1 MADKVPCADS
11 KTVEELFR
19 CISKTYGVPLPKR
32 RDMGNDPLWVDFFN
46 LPVEVAQEK
55 LFELYADVNPGKPSR
70 WPVAERARR
79 RAVSYTKLRAAR
91 HSAKVSAM

>member
-1 MADKVPCADS
+1 MADKIPCADS

-32 RDMGNDPLWVDFFN
+32 RDIGNDPLLVDLYN

-55 LFELYADVNPGKPSR
+55 LFELYADVNPGKSSR
-70 WPVAERARR
+70 WPGFPIVNLKTL
-79 RAVSYTKLRAAR
+79 AVFVKKP
-91 HSAKVSAM
+91 AKT